1 MLQNLS
7 EEIRECL
14 GRAEECKR
22 LSKAAVTPSAIK
34 DYLEMEQVGWLWPA
48 AMSLKK
54 GCRGSSDRSGA
65 KRRGM
70 KQNRMYKRPYAQSA
84 KRKCGSPP
92 SSRMGIM
99 STSTNRSLLAA
110 AARGNRAS

>member
-7 EEIRECL
+7 EDIRECL

-22 LSKAAVTPSAIK
+22 LSKTALTPSAIK
-34 DYLEMEQVGWLWPA
+34 DYLDSVGWLWPA
-48 AMSLKK
+48 AMSLQK
-54 GCRGSSDRSGA
+54 GCRVSSDRSGA

-84 KRKCGSPP
+84 KQKSGSPA

-99 STSTNRSLLAA
+99 STSTNRSLVA